1 MSKHHI
7 YNRLSFL
14 ISSVFSCLYCLYWGM
29 RARNR
34 LLMSEGIQSLQ
45 RFISITSH
53 FDDPARTGK
62 VLLIPLVLDD

>member
-14 ISSVFSCLYCLYWGM
+14 ISSVFSCLFGFCNGP

-34 LLMSEGIQSLQ
+34 LLRSEGIGSFRRYFASTIVAPIDGGNIL
-45 RFISITSH
+45 SPLLV
-53 FDDPARTGK
+53 FDD
-62 VLLIPLVLDD
+62 